1 MVCVSGCRLEEEEE
15 EEEEKGEEGGGGGG
29 SKEAAVSVQRLV
41 LRRSASVPVTLSLTQ
56 DVSV

>member
-1 MVCVSGCRLEEEEE
+1 
-15 EEEEKGEEGGGGGG
+15 
-29 SKEAAVSVQRLV
+29 VQRLV